1 MTCQWRPAFDEFHE
15 KELSPGPGVQTDR
28 EILDRV
34 ASDTDTALHSGRPV
48 ASLHPLP
55 RRGSDP
61 ATLLEHWRHLP
72 HLDPTALRQD
82 IDHTIDP
89 SL

>member
-1 MTCQWRPAFDEFHE
+1 MARVTIRDLRN
-15 KELSPGPGVQTDR
+15 KGGV
-28 EILDRV
+28 IIDRV
-34 ASDTDTALHSGRPV
+34 LAGERLTVTRSGRPV

-55 RRGSDP
+55 RRGPDP
-61 ATLLEHWRHLP
+61 ATLLDRWRHLP

-82 IDHTIDP
+82 IDQAIDP